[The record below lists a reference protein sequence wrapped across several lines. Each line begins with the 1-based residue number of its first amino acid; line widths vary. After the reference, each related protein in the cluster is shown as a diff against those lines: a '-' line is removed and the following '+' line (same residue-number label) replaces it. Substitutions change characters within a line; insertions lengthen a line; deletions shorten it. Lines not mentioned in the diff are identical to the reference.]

1 VVGTPVCLQKWL
13 NRSSL
18 VWKSRPMKPR
28 IRWDIGVTSAPPGDY
43 EWPTCMR
50 RQIGNAAL
58 CCILLW
64 PLAQYCNTV
73 MFFFLFCAI
82 LHRNMNT
89 GGKTAPIWKIFAM
102 QARHSSPWQLGH
114 VHVLSQPVRQLLIT
128 VMSPDELICR
138 SSWLRAVSCV
148 RRILQ
153 WRSTYGI
160 VARVSIITRATLC

>member
-1 VVGTPVCLQKWL
+1 MVGTPVCLQKWL

-28 IRWDIGVTSAPPGDY
+28 IRWDIGSHIGATWRLRMTDLYAAANWQCGVMLHFTLT
-43 EWPTCMR
+43 TCSVL
-50 RQIGNAAL
+50 QHCDA
-58 CCILLW
+58 
-64 PLAQYCNTV
+64 
-73 MFFFLFCAI
+73 FFLFCAI

-89 GGKTAPIWKIFAM
+89 NGRIAPIWKIFAM

-138 SSWLRAVSCV
+138 SS
-148 RRILQ
+148 
-153 WRSTYGI
+153 
-160 VARVSIITRATLC
+160 